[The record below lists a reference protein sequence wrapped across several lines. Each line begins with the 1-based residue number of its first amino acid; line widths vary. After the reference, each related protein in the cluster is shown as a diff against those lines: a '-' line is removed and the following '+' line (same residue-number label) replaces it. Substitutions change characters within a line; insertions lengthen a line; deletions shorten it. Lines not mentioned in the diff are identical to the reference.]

1 MCLMKLLFDQNLS
14 PRLADSFRDKFN
26 GTAHLQ
32 DLGLDAAEDFVVWE
46 YAKSNSFTIITK
58 DSDFNNMV
66 SLFGFPPKVIW
77 IKKGNCTTQQIKVMI
92 TEHVVRIKAFINDS
106 ENGILTIF

>member
-1 MCLMKLLFDQNLS
+1 MKLLFDQNLS
-14 PRLADSFRDKFN
+14 PKLADSFSDKFN
-26 GTAHLQ
+26 GTMHLQ
-32 DLGLDAAEDFVVWE
+32 DLGLDGAEDMVVWE
-46 YAKSNSFTIITK
+46 YAKSNSFTIVTK

-77 IKKGNCTTQQIKVMI
+77 IRKGNCTTQQIKVMI
-92 TEHVVRIKAFINDS
+92 TEHIEGITTFIKDS